1 MLVFLYEKCRAE
13 SRGRTGEKPDEY
25 SYRYGRWTVVP
36 EASSTIMDSEP
47 MHPVCLP
54 EIKLRVS
61 LETNWD
67 RVESRWSIRQA
78 ATLARPPKRSPQ
90 GRLRCRKTSETRSRE
105 AALPSNHQE
114 RQKQSSSAHHEYP
127 DWNQSMTTQLNAKG
141 ARRRLQ

>member
-36 EASSTIMDSEP
+36 EASSTILDSEP
-47 MHPVCLP
+47 MLPVCLP

-78 ATLARPPKRSPQ
+78 ATLARQRETKPSRKAPVPKNIGNRVKGGRTSIQPP
-90 GRLRCRKTSETRSRE
+90 RKATSNPPALIMSIPTRIN
-105 AALPSNHQE
+105 P
-114 RQKQSSSAHHEYP
+114 
-127 DWNQSMTTQLNAKG
+127 
-141 ARRRLQ
+141 